1 MNFIKCEKLEKSMA
15 ELQFSIDAE
24 AFKAAVADVFKKEG
38 KKYPVQGFRKGK
50 APKALIEKMYGADV
64 FTYDAINEL
73 FPAAYEEAVKAA
85 GIEPVGRPEVSVDSA
100 SEAEGATLTVKVA
113 VKPEVKI
120 GAYNGLTVE
129 KTVHTV
135 SDEAVEAELKRVQER
150 NARELTREGA
160 AENGDIVDIDFEGF
174 VDGVAFEGGKAEHYS
189 LTLGSGSF
197 IPGFEDQIVGHA
209 AGEEFDV
216 NVTFPEQYQAAELA
230 GKPAVFKIK
239 LHEVKYKELPALDD
253 DFAKDVS
260 EYDTLEE
267 LKDSIRKGIQTNHEK
282 QADQKVENDL
292 IDQVVGGMKAEIPDA
307 MIESRIEELVQDFQY
322 RISQQG
328 LKLEQYLQY
337 MGMTMEQ
344 FKEQFREQADKQVKM
359 RLAMEAIVAKESIE
373 ATEEE
378 FEAEIKRIADAYQ
391 MEADKVK
398 SLVDAAAVKKDLAV
412 NKAIDFVKEKA
423 NIVLGAAEEEKKPA
437 KKTTRKT
444 TKKAAAKKDEEPK
457 EEETQGE

>member
-1 MNFIKCEKLEKSMA
+1 MNLIKCEKLEKSMA

-24 AFKAAVADVFKKEG
+24 AFKKAVADVFKKEG

-174 VDGVAFEGGKAEHYS
+174 VDGVAFEGGKAEHYN

-197 IPGFEDQIVGHA
+197 IPGFEDQIVGHMP
-209 AGEEFDV
+209 GETFDV
-216 NVTFPEQYQAAELA
+216 NVTFPDDYQATNLA
-230 GKPAVFKIK
+230 GKDAVFATTLNYINEDVTPDLTDDWVSSNLAESMGMNNVAELKTFVSNS
-239 LHEVKYKELPALDD
+239 LLFSQEANELYGQLYDAAEVNT
-253 DFAKDVS
+253 
-260 EYDTLEE
+260 DTLPE
-267 LKDSIRKGIQTNHEK
+267 DVQQYFTNTVLYQPYLYAQMRGVSLETMLSQAGYSSVDEYLENSESSKQSMIKQILIMQALAEK
-282 QADQKVENDL
+282 N
-292 IDQVVGGMKAEIPDA
+292 
-307 MIESRIEELVQDFQY
+307 
-322 RISQQG
+322 
-328 LKLEQYLQY
+328 
-337 MGMTMEQ
+337 
-344 FKEQFREQADKQVKM
+344 
-359 RLAMEAIVAKESIE
+359 
-373 ATEEE
+373 
-378 FEAEIKRIADAYQ
+378 
-391 MEADKVK
+391 
-398 SLVDAAAVKKDLAV
+398 
-412 NKAIDFVKEKA
+412 
-423 NIVLGAAEEEKKPA
+423 NIVCDTDILNAEFSRYFGSTDMTSYVNAYGENYV
-437 KKTTRKT
+437 KTNILHDIVMQNQIDNV
-444 TKKAAAKKDEEPK
+444 A
-457 EEETQGE
+457 